1 MLELAAWSQALEN
14 GYSIATSTFGK
25 SQHLLAKPHD
35 CWQAA
40 APNSRHWPIPE
51 SPTCT
56 WLDLAS
62 SSTIC
67 SRCHPAMHIE
77 FHQYC
82 HVVLVGFQGSSISL
96 SLSLYYRSV
105 WMANIPQLFHWS
117 AWRTFWSAKIT
128 DCDILRCQP
137 TRSSDSIVFAR
148 DKLHWQTPCQPSENQ
163 IPSHKNRIFSIPP
176 TSPL

>member
-1 MLELAAWSQALEN
+1 MLEHAAWSQALEN
-14 GYSIATSTFGK
+14 GYSFATSTFGK

-40 APNSRHWPIPE
+40 SPNSRHWPIPE

-82 HVVLVGFQGSSISL
+82 HVVLAGFQCSSISF
-96 SLSLYYRSV
+96 SLSLYYVS
-105 WMANIPQLFHWS
+105 MDGKYTAAFP
-117 AWRTFWSAKIT
+117 
-128 DCDILRCQP
+128 LRCQP

-148 DKLHWQTPCQPSENQ
+148 DKLHGQTPSQPSDNQ
-163 IPSHKNRIFSIPP
+163 IPSHKNRISSIPP